1 MHENRHVVLKGQK
14 HEVGWASD
22 SLDLRSFPLRQSQLG
37 FLSFTV
43 LLPHFF
49 PRLLTYHL
57 EGKGGACTI
66 SIEQ

>member
-22 SLDLRSFPLRQSQLG
+22 SLDLHRFPLRQSQIG

-43 LLPHFF
+43 LLPHFL
-49 PRLLTYHL
+49 PQLLTYRL
-57 EGKGGACTI
+57 EGREGACTI